1 MTIKQ
6 LRQRVGTQEEVANIL
21 GFSDKTA
28 ISKWES
34 GKTMPKTKDL
44 PRIAEVFGVSLLD
57 LLEALAASRQV
68 EEESKKCE

>member
-1 MTIKQ
+1 MLKKLRCTMDLSGQFFLIKKAEDNDA
-6 LRQRVGTQEEVANIL
+6 RRKYHNYIRCY
-21 GFSDKTA
+21 
-28 ISKWES
+28 S

-68 EEESKKCE
+68 